1 MTGGLG
7 TLIGLVQMLQ
17 QLDDPA
23 VIGPATAV
31 ASLNP
36 KTAATALALRRGSS
50 GSERWLEAR
59 AAGGLGRG
67 FAARGFR
74 TDAALASDADATGA
88 SAGGG
93 NVDYYSVKPAKGKNR
108 WRRARKKAAFIKEQA
123 RAHRENKTARAEERE
138 AERLQRWR
146 EQAEAA
152 RAWRAMRDAEAV
164 NRAEAA
170 LREMGDGDGDRGR
183 GDAAPGETRA

>member
-1 MTGGLG
+1 MVPSQSPRVSRRTDRTGVPRNMNGIWRRLASVACRSG
-7 TLIGLVQMLQ
+7 TRRGARGVHRGRL
-17 QLDDPA
+17 A
-23 VIGPATAV
+23 A
-31 ASLNP
+31 NP
-36 KTAATALALRRGSS
+36 RTAAATLALRRGSS

-108 WRRARKKAAFIKEQA
+108 GGAPGRRLRSSRNRPARTGRTRRLARRRGRLSGCSGGGSRRRRRAR
-123 RAHRENKTARAEERE
+123 
-138 AERLQRWR
+138 
-146 EQAEAA
+146 
-152 RAWRAMRDAEAV
+152 
-164 NRAEAA
+164 
-170 LREMGDGDGDRGR
+170 GGR
-183 GDAAPGETRA
+183 

>member
-1 MTGGLG
+1 MNGIWRRLASVACRSGRRAAALE
-7 TLIGLVQMLQ
+7 
-17 QLDDPA
+17 A
-23 VIGPATAV
+23 STAV

-36 KTAATALALRRGSS
+36 RTAAATLALRRGSS

-152 RAWRAMRDAEAV
+152 RAWKAMREAEAV
-164 NRAEAA
+164 DRAERA
-170 LREMGDGDGDRGR
+170 LRQIGGGDGDGSRV
-183 GDAAPGETRA
+183 DAAPGEKRG

>member
-1 MTGGLG
+1 MNGLWRRLASVACRSGGRAAALE
-7 TLIGLVQMLQ
+7 
-17 QLDDPA
+17 A
-23 VIGPATAV
+23 STAV

-36 KTAATALALRRGSS
+36 KTAATTLALRRGSS

-183 GDAAPGETRA
+183 GGAAPGETRA

>member
-1 MTGGLG
+1 M
-7 TLIGLVQMLQ
+7 
-17 QLDDPA
+17 
-23 VIGPATAV
+23 
-31 ASLNP
+31 
-36 KTAATALALRRGSS
+36 
-50 GSERWLEAR
+50 
-59 AAGGLGRG
+59 
-67 FAARGFR
+67 
-74 TDAALASDADATGA
+74 
-88 SAGGG
+88 
-93 NVDYYSVKPAKGKNR
+93 DYYSVKPAKGKNR

-152 RAWRAMRDAEAV
+152 RAWRAMREAEAV

-170 LREMGDGDGDRGR
+170 LREIVGGGGDGDA

>member
-1 MTGGLG
+1 MTGLWRRLASVACRSGGRAAALE
-7 TLIGLVQMLQ
+7 
-17 QLDDPA
+17 A
-23 VIGPATAV
+23 STAV

-36 KTAATALALRRGSS
+36 KTAATTLALRRGSS

>member
-1 MTGGLG
+1 MNGIWRRLASVACRSGGRAAALE
-7 TLIGLVQMLQ
+7 
-17 QLDDPA
+17 A
-23 VIGPATAV
+23 STAV

-36 KTAATALALRRGSS
+36 KTAATTLALRRGSS

-67 FAARGFR
+67 LAARGFR

-152 RAWRAMRDAEAV
+152 RAWRAMREAEAV

-170 LREMGDGDGDRGR
+170 LREIGDGDGDRGR